1 MVFVCDGILSVLDY
15 NSTRLIIFVARTL
28 RGSNPFF
35 LFSASEILVVRG
47 IYARQGLNG
56 GGGDSNT
63 MFSYYER
70 CRKKVQKKK
79 GATEPL
85 YTKAIY

>member
-1 MVFVCDGILSVLDY
+1 MRFQSV
-15 NSTRLIIFVARTL
+15 V
-28 RGSNPFF
+28 F

-47 IYARQGLNG
+47 IYARHGLNG

-79 GATEPL
+79 VQQNH